1 MKKKLIDLWWIVDH
15 FFERR
20 LPLVLLFA
28 LVVFLRIPS
37 YFEPYWYGD
46 ESIYLTVGT
55 ALNQGK
61 TLYRDIVDH
70 KTPIIYYLARVP
82 NQLSFRILLTLW
94 MFPVVAAFFYI
105 TTKVLKKKRLAWIA
119 TATLIVATT
128 LPTFE
133 GLIPNGE
140 LFVLGFFLPGLAL
153 LYSVL
158 HSAKLQQ
165 YPSLKA
171 SSFVR
176 VRQLMALARCTLNL
190 KKQVI
195 LIAVGFLF
203 GCAILTKVP
212 AVFDVMAAYVLVAL
226 FILGLKRTV
235 SSRKLNLSRLI
246 QLLVIYFWLTLGLLV
261 PIVISVL
268 YFTLLGAFNDYL
280 TFGLL
285 YNFHYTSTWVP
296 TSTLPIATL
305 FFSLKGKLLILSI
318 ITVIA
323 LYLRKKLS
331 SMFLFAIT
339 WTWWSAIAASLSNRP
354 YPHYF
359 IQVIPAVILLL
370 YLFID
375 TIPPIFQK
383 RISQLK
389 TYGMQSFLFAV
400 TIGMLI
406 FINITLGLWS
416 NRYSTTKY
424 YQRLLSLLNGS
435 VTLASYQ
442 DSFDSLVADNRQAAK
457 LIKSDNPDEI
467 FIWGTNPSLYAQT
480 HTSPSNKFT
489 VLFHVADLGLYQETV
504 EAVVTNSPE
513 FFIVMKNAEDV
524 PAPLQRYLVNNY
536 SPALNLEYMAV
547 WQRRTTRY

>member
-1 MKKKLIDLWWIVDH
+1 MKKRLIDLWWKVDH

-128 LPTFE
+128 LPTCE
-133 GLIPNGE
+133 GMIPNGE

-153 LYSVL
+153 LYSVIQT
-158 HSAKLQQ
+158 AKLQQ
-165 YPSLKA
+165 YPSLKV
-171 SSFVR
+171 STFLHMH
-176 VRQLMALARCTLNL
+176 QLVALARCTLNL
-190 KKQVI
+190 KKQLL
-195 LIAVGFLF
+195 LIVAGFLF
-203 GCAILTKVP
+203 GCAVLTKVP
-212 AVFDVMAAYVLVAL
+212 AIFDVIAAYLLVAF
-226 FILGLKRTV
+226 FILGIKRNLT
-235 SSRKLNLSRLI
+235 SKKLNLSRLI
-246 QLLVIYFWLTLGLLV
+246 QLLVIYFWLTLGFV
-261 PIVISVL
+261 APIVISVA
-268 YFTLLGAFNDYL
+268 YFTLLGAFGDYL
-280 TFGLL
+280 AFGLL

-296 TSTLPIATL
+296 ASTLPITTL
-305 FFSLKGKLLILSI
+305 FFSLKGKLLILSVITI
-318 ITVIA
+318 IVV
-323 LYLRKKLS
+323 YLRKKLPPI
-331 SMFLFAIT
+331 FLFAIA

-359 IQVIPAVILLL
+359 IQVIPAVLLL
-370 YLFID
+370 LFLFID
-375 TIPPIFQK
+375 TIPTKFQK
-383 RISQLK
+383 ELSQLK
-389 TYGMQSFLFAV
+389 TYGIQSFLFTV

-424 YQRLLSLLNGS
+424 YQRFLSLLNGS

-457 LIKSDNPDEI
+457 LIKSENPNEI

-480 HTSPSNKFT
+480 HTSPANKFT

-504 EAVVTNSPE
+504 EAVVANSPE
-513 FFIVMKNAEDV
+513 FFIVMKNAEDL

-536 SPALNLEYMAV
+536 SPAQNLEYMAV

>member
-1 MKKKLIDLWWIVDH
+1 MKKRLIDLWWKVDH
-15 FFERR
+15 SFERR

-94 MFPVVAAFFYI
+94 MFPVVAAFFFI

-133 GLIPNGE
+133 GMIPNGE

-158 HSAKLQQ
+158 HTAKLQQ

-171 SSFVR
+171 SSFFR
-176 VRQLMALARCTLNL
+176 LHQLIALARCTLNL
-190 KKQVI
+190 KKQLL
-195 LIAVGFLF
+195 LIVAGFLF
-203 GCAILTKVP
+203 GCAVLTKVP
-212 AVFDVMAAYVLVAL
+212 AIFDVIAAYLLVAF
-226 FILGLKRTV
+226 FILGIKRNLT
-235 SSRKLNLSRLI
+235 SKKLNLSRVI
-246 QLLVIYFWLTLGLLV
+246 QLLVIYFWLTLGFAT
-261 PIVISVL
+261 PIVISVA
-268 YFTLLGAFNDYL
+268 YFTLLGAFSDYL
-280 TFGLL
+280 AFGLL

-305 FFSLKGKLLILSI
+305 FFSLKGKLLILSG
-318 ITVIA
+318 ITFIVV
-323 LYLRKKLS
+323 YLRKKLPPI
-331 SMFLFAIT
+331 FLFAIA

-359 IQVIPAVILLL
+359 IQVIPAVLFLLFV
-370 YLFID
+370 FID
-375 TIPPIFQK
+375 TIPTIFQK
-383 RISQLK
+383 KLSQLK
-389 TYGMQSFLFAV
+389 TYGIQSFLFTV

-424 YQRLLSLLNGS
+424 YQRFLSLLNGS

-457 LIKSDNPDEI
+457 LIKSENPNEI

-480 HTSPSNKFT
+480 HTSPANKFT

-504 EAVVTNSPE
+504 EAVVANSPE
-513 FFIVMKNAEDV
+513 FFIVMKNAEDL

-536 SPALNLEYMAV
+536 SPAQNLEYMAV
-547 WQRRTTRY
+547 WQRRSTRY

>member
-176 VRQLMALARCTLNL
+176 VHQLMALARCTLNL

-389 TYGMQSFLFAV
+389 TYSIQSFLFTV

-424 YQRLLSLLNGS
+424 YQRFLSLLNGS

>member
-1 MKKKLIDLWWIVDH
+1 MVDH

-20 LPLVLLFA
+20 LPLVLLLA

-61 TLYRDIVDH
+61 ILYREIVDH

-94 MFPVVAAFFYI
+94 MFPVVAAFFYLS
-105 TTKVLKKKRLAWIA
+105 TQVMKKKRLAWIA

-133 GLIPNGE
+133 GMIPNGE

-153 LYSVL
+153 LYSVV

-171 SSFVR
+171 SSFMHAH
-176 VRQLMALARCTLNL
+176 QLIALARCTLNL
-190 KKQVI
+190 KKQVM

-203 GCAILTKVP
+203 GCAVLTKVP
-212 AVFDVMAAYVLVAL
+212 AVFDVIAAYLLVAL
-226 FILGLKRTV
+226 FILGIKRNI

-246 QLLVIYFWLTLGLLV
+246 QLLVMYFWLTLGLLT
-261 PIVISVL
+261 PIVISVA
-268 YFTLLGAFNDYL
+268 YFTLLGAFSDYL
-280 TFGLL
+280 SFGLL

-296 TSTLPIATL
+296 ASTLPITTL
-305 FFSLKGKLLILSI
+305 FFSLKGKLLILSVVTI
-318 ITVIA
+318 IVV
-323 LYLRKKLS
+323 YLRKKLPPI
-331 SMFLFAIT
+331 FLFAIT

-359 IQVIPAVILLL
+359 IQVIPAVVLLL
-370 YLFID
+370 FVFID
-375 TIPPIFQK
+375 TIPLIFQK
-383 RISQLK
+383 KLSQLK
-389 TYGMQSFLFAV
+389 SYGVQSLLFAV

-406 FINITLGLWS
+406 FINFTLGLWS
-416 NRYSTTKY
+416 NRYSTVKY
-424 YQRLLSLLNGS
+424 YQRFISLLNGS
-435 VTLASYQ
+435 VAFTSYQ

-457 LIKSDNPDEI
+457 LIKTEKPDEI

-480 HTSPSNKFT
+480 HTSPASKFT
-489 VLFHVADLGLYQETV
+489 VLFHVADLGLYQETID
-504 EAVVTNSPE
+504 EVVLNSPE
-513 FFIVMKNAEDV
+513 FFIVMKNAEAM
-524 PAPLQRYLVNNY
+524 PSPLRRYLVNNY
-536 SPALNLEYMAV
+536 SPAQNLEFMAV
-547 WQRRTTRY
+547 WQRQTTRY